1 MLITDEEPAATTTA
15 RRVLIVPV
23 RADAG
28 ARVVRLCRDPL
39 GARVLVAFTS
49 VARLRAVL
57 GVEQEWIRLGA
68 GAARSL
74 ADEIGVERMLV
85 DPGLSAPPVHRAWG
99 EAGQAAEESGPDA
112 RAVPAAGVAEAAP
125 VAGDARVARAVPVAP
140 APYVAQ
146 IARVARAAEVARG
159 GGPDRVADV
168 ECGHSVTPL
177 APTRPGAV
185 KSGSRT
191 LRSRSDGGGPRTAA
205 TVSTSASAVSVSAPG
220 AGTWDP
226 QALGVLRVILV
237 VAVLSVVFSLF
248 A

>member
-1 MLITDEEPAATTTA
+1 MSDVLFTDEEPAAATTA

-74 ADEIGVERMLV
+74 AAEIGVERMLV
-85 DPGLSAPPVHRAWG
+85 DPRLSAPPVRRAWG
-99 EAGQAAEESGPDA
+99 EAGQEGEGAEPSTAAA
-112 RAVPAAGVAEAAP
+112 RGAGVACGSHHLSA
-125 VAGDARVARAVPVAP
+125 D
-140 APYVAQ
+140 
-146 IARVARAAEVARG
+146 
-159 GGPDRVADV
+159 PD
-168 ECGHSVTPL
+168 
-177 APTRPGAV
+177 PG
-185 KSGSRT
+185 
-191 LRSRSDGGGPRTAA
+191 
-205 TVSTSASAVSVSAPG
+205 TV
-220 AGTWDP
+220 
-226 QALGVLRVILV
+226 
-237 VAVLSVVFSLF
+237 SLF